1 MQITIKKNWPY
12 LAFILVCIGLD
23 QCSKIWSQGHITY
36 QERRVLIPHF
46 LDLTL
51 VYNKGV
57 AFSLFANQEQLL
69 PYLIV
74 LLAISICA
82 YLLHQMLQDS
92 FNSLQKIASSLIISG
107 AIGNILDRLLRGQVI
122 DFILVYYR
130 SFSWPVFNIA
140 DSLIT
145 IGASFF
151 ILESL
156 IMQRQG
162 IK

>member
-12 LAFILVCIGLD
+12 LAFILVCIMLD
-23 QCSKIWSQGHITY
+23 QCSKIWCQAHITY

-57 AFSLFANQEQLL
+57 AFSLFTNQEHLL
-69 PYLIV
+69 PYFIM
-74 LLAISICA
+74 LLAINICG
-82 YLLHQMLQDS
+82 YLLHKILHNT
-92 FNSLQKIASSLIISG
+92 FNSLQKIAGSLIISG
-107 AIGNILDRLLRGQVI
+107 AIGNILDRLIQGRVI

-145 IGASFF
+145 IGAFLF
-151 ILESL
+151 ILENL
-156 IMQRQG
+156 TIQRRRY
-162 IK
+162 